1 MTISCSLFS
10 GYHWETCSAEWNFQ
24 DKDRIFT
31 REVYQKE
38 KEKVSIVFYLTM
50 NEREYL
56 CTDYNQYTNVYLLW
70 LVNVMYYYY

>member
-1 MTISCSLFS
+1 MISCSLFS

-38 KEKVSIVFYLTM
+38 KEKVSIVFYFTM

-56 CTDYNQYTNVYLLW
+56 CTDYNQYTNVYLFW
-70 LVNVMYYYY
+70 LVNVMY